1 MALTEQELQTLS
13 YEPDVSGHFGD
24 YGGRYVSETLMAAL
38 NDLDQR
44 KIVRALID
52 IDIDSSGTFVGS
64 GL

>member
-1 MALTEQELQTLS
+1 PDRDIEIMGNMYERGVLKLEELISHSYAL
-13 YEPDVSGHFGD
+13 DDINV
-24 YGGRYVSETLMAAL
+24 AL

-52 IDIDSSGTFVGS
+52 IDSSGTFVGN